1 MTAPAAPRSG
11 RRVSFGALV
20 LLVGFLLLAPPLY
33 LLGPFALLTL
43 LSRPRTFR
51 ELIWLVASGLGVAV
65 TLGGG
70 IPLGPQLVRAGGLV
84 LSVLFALLAFRSN
97 GPIFSRAF
105 LAVLLSVVALGI
117 WATSLGITWAEVEQ
131 AFTAMLRASYEAM
144 VEVGRSDP
152 KTRQDLQNF
161 FQPFLEAAPRVAR
174 IVPGLLALE
183 GLAGTVLAWSW
194 HHRIAES
201 PLGQPP
207 ARFRGFRFNDHLV
220 WGAIFTLGLL
230 LMPLPPSVAA
240 AALNLLV
247 VWVGL
252 YAVRGLAVATAFLAP
267 APPPLKM
274 FTAGLAI
281 LLAPVALG
289 AGVAIGLADTWLD
302 LRRRLPPSPAEGA

>member
-1 MTAPAAPRSG
+1 MTAPAAPRLG
-11 RRVSFGALV
+11 RRVSFGAV
-20 LLVGFLLLAPPLY
+20 VVLVGFLLLAPPMY
-33 LLGPFALLTL
+33 LLGPFALLTV

-51 ELIWLVASGLGVAV
+51 ELIWLVASSLGVAV

-70 IPLGPQLVRAGGLV
+70 VPLGPQLLRAGGLV
-84 LSVLFALLAFRSN
+84 LSVVFALLAFRSN

-105 LAVLLSVVALGI
+105 LAVLLSALAIGV
-117 WATSLGITWAEVEQ
+117 WTTSLGITWADVEQ

-152 KTRQDLQNF
+152 KSRQDLQAF
-161 FQPFLEAAPRVAR
+161 FQPFLDAAPRVAR
-174 IVPGLLALE
+174 VMPGLLALE
-183 GLAGTVLAWSW
+183 GLAGAALAWTW

-207 ARFRGFRFNDHLV
+207 ARFREFRFNDHLV

-230 LMPLPPSVAA
+230 LMPLPPSAAA

-267 APPPLKM
+267 APPSLEV

-281 LLAPVALG
+281 VLAPVALG
-289 AGVAIGLADTWLD
+289 AGVAVGLADTWLD
-302 LRRRLPPSPAEGA
+302 LRRRLPPSIAEGA